1 MENVKDQVHEKEM
14 ALVRVILDLLENL
27 VANVLLAIFCHIK
40 MKKKHFAHH
49 VITLAMAIVP
59 DLDPKNVWLVKMVL

>member
-1 MENVKDQVHEKEM
+1 MENVKDRVHEK
-14 ALVRVILDLLENL
+14 ATGLVVVIQVLLENL
-27 VANVLLAIFCHIK
+27 VANVLMATFCHIK

-49 VITLAMAIVP
+49 VITLAMAIVL